1 MQGLYGEDYKAL
13 WEEIKE
19 NQKKNGEV
27 PCLWMG
33 RLVTVMSSSPK

>member
-19 NQKKNGEV
+19 NQKNGEV